1 MGICNLLMVHL
12 VISMATTTMVA
23 EYRCAS
29 MRSTIQCVVRAGM
42 TWKLL
47 SFATILVTAHI
58 VCSVNAALPVIDD
71 FIQFCIIR
79 G

>member
-1 MGICNLLMVHL
+1 
-12 VISMATTTMVA
+12 
-23 EYRCAS
+23 
-29 MRSTIQCVVRAGM
+29 MRSTVQCVARAGM

-47 SFATILVTAHI
+47 SFATIMATPHI
-58 VCSVNAALPVIDD
+58 VCSVNATLPVIDD